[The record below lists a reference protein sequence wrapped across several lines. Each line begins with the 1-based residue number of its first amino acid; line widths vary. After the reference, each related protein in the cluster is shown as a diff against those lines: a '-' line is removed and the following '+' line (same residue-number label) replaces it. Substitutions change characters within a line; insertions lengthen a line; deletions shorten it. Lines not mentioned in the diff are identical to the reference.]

1 MELKTDLNSLNKDKV
16 KDAVKKVIAS
26 MTVGKDVSSLFTDVV
41 KSMQTD
47 NVELKKLVYL
57 YIINYARSQPDKAIL
72 IVNTFQKDAMSTSP
86 LIRALAIR
94 TMGCIRVDRI
104 TEYLAEP
111 LSKAI
116 KDKDPYVRKTAAIA
130 IAKMYDINRE
140 LVEEQGMIGQ
150 LKDMV
155 ADPNPMVVA
164 NAVAAL
170 QEIQSISGD
179 DSVFEIDSAMLAKLL
194 AALNECT
201 EWGQVFILDA
211 LARFEPTPKDA
222 EEIIERVTPRLKH
235 ANSAVSMSAI
245 KVIMKYMEVL
255 KNEKL
260 EQSLLQ
266 EKLPP
271 PLITLLSEHKP
282 EIQYVALRNINLIVQ
297 KQPNILQNGVKH
309 FFAKYNDPIYVKM
322 EKLEIMVRLASVKN
336 IEKVLMEF
344 KEYASEV
351 DVEFVRKSVLAIG
364 RCAIKIEKVLSHHHH
379 HHTHTLTAPCSH
391 THAKSSCLTSFRCG
405 VSVCRCAVLWCR
417 LLSAASRCCWS

>member
-1 MELKTDLNSLNKDKV
+1 MVQN
-16 KDAVKKVIAS
+16 
-26 MTVGKDVSSLFTDVV
+26 
-41 KSMQTD
+41 
-47 NVELKKLVYL
+47 
-57 YIINYARSQPDKAIL
+57 
-72 IVNTFQKDAMSTSP
+72 
-86 LIRALAIR
+86 
-94 TMGCIRVDRI
+94 
-104 TEYLAEP
+104 
-111 LSKAI
+111 
-116 KDKDPYVRKTAAIA
+116 
-130 IAKMYDINRE
+130 
-140 LVEEQGMIGQ
+140 

-179 DSVFEIDSAMLAKLL
+179 DSVFEIDSQMLAKLL

-211 LARFEPTPKDA
+211 LAKFEPTPRDA

-245 KVIMKYMEVL
+245 KVIMKYMSVL
-255 KNEKL
+255 KNDKL

-336 IEKVLMEF
+336 IEKVLQEF

-364 RCAIKIEKVLSHHHH
+364 RCAIKIEKGTQ
-379 HHTHTLTAPCSH
+379 HTDRQTQ
-391 THAKSSCLTSFRCG
+391 THLLHPSPGWEVDLVG
-405 VSVCRCAVLWCR
+405 VGSDACFSLRGLRSVCDVMQIAHPPCLPPFLWSVRC
-417 LLSAASRCCWS
+417 

>member
-1 MELKTDLNSLNKDKV
+1 MVQN
-16 KDAVKKVIAS
+16 
-26 MTVGKDVSSLFTDVV
+26 
-41 KSMQTD
+41 
-47 NVELKKLVYL
+47 
-57 YIINYARSQPDKAIL
+57 
-72 IVNTFQKDAMSTSP
+72 
-86 LIRALAIR
+86 
-94 TMGCIRVDRI
+94 
-104 TEYLAEP
+104 
-111 LSKAI
+111 
-116 KDKDPYVRKTAAIA
+116 
-130 IAKMYDINRE
+130 
-140 LVEEQGMIGQ
+140 

-179 DSVFEIDSAMLAKLL
+179 DSVFEIDSQMLAKLL

-211 LARFEPTPKDA
+211 LAKFEPTPKDA

-245 KVIMKYMEVL
+245 KVIMKYMSVL
-255 KNEKL
+255 KNDKL

-336 IEKVLMEF
+336 IEKVLQEF

-364 RCAIKIEKVLSHHHH
+364 RCQPSRSRKVTQPAHSHCR
-379 HHTHTLTAPCSH
+379 LFRPCSGCLC
-391 THAKSSCLTSFRCG
+391 HAVLACSSSLLL
-405 VSVCRCAVLWCR
+405 CAVRCVR
-417 LLSAASRCCWS
+417 VCSAAEKCIQVLLELIQTKVNYVVQEAIIVIKDIFRKYPNRYESIIATLCENLDTLDEPEAKASMIWIIGEYADRIDNAP